1 MKCHY
6 CGTEYEGNF
15 CPECGAKT
23 KSQSSAAPPP
33 TQPSGGTGAA
43 YQKPQK
49 PKKPIYKRWWFIVI
63 AAVALLAIISSIS
76 GGSKTIKIK
85 WTDMVLGSQ
94 LPKPPANKGEIHE
107 NSADELWIDIKDISG
122 KQYDDYV
129 EACKSKGFTVDA
141 ESKSSTYDAYNADGY
156 KLSLSHFG
164 SDGDLSIKLEKP
176 MEMSTITWPTGKTGS
191 QLPAP
196 KSTTGKFSYEYDDH
210 FFVYV
215 GETSRADYDQYV
227 ADCVANGFD
236 IDYDKGDTYYRADN
250 AAGYHISLKYEGNRI
265 MSVEISAPKDDSTST
280 STPAADPTP
289 DTTEPKDTNLV
300 NGMRKDFK
308 DAMDSYEAFIDEYV
322 AFMQKYSDNPSDLSL
337 LADYAKYM
345 SKYSD
350 MADKFDKWES
360 EDLND
365 AELAYY
371 VDVQARVS
379 QKLLAV
385 AS

>member
-33 TQPSGGTGAA
+33 VQPVGEPKTA
-43 YQKPQK
+43 YQKPKKQ
-49 PKKPIYKRWWFIVI
+49 KKPIYKRWWFIVI
-63 AAVALLAIISSIS
+63 AAIALLTIISSIS
-76 GGSKTIKIK
+76 GGSQTVKIK

-94 LPKPPANKGEIHE
+94 LPKPPANKGEIHA
-107 NSADELWIDIKDISG
+107 NSADELRIDIKNISG

-141 ESKSSTYDAYNADGY
+141 ESNSSTYNAYNAEGY

-164 SDGDLSIKLEKP
+164 SDADLSIKLEKP
-176 MEMSTITWPTGKTGS
+176 MEMSTITWPTGKAGS

-210 FFVYV
+210 FRVYV
-215 GETSRADYDQYV
+215 GETSRADYEQYA
-227 ADCVANGFD
+227 ADCAAAGFN
-236 IDYDKGDTYYRADN
+236 IDYDKGDSYYRADN
-250 AAGYHISLKYEGNRI
+250 AAGYHISLKYEGNSI
-265 MSVEISAPKDDSTST
+265 MSVEISAPKGDDAST
-280 STPAADPTP
+280 STPAADPAP
-289 DTTEPKDTNLV
+289 DTAEPKDTNLV

-308 DAMDSYEAFIDEYV
+308 DAMDSYEAFMDEYV
-322 AFMQKYSDNPSDLSL
+322 AFMKKYSDNPSDVSL
-337 LADYAKYM
+337 LADYARYM
-345 SKYSD
+345 SKYGD
-350 MADKFDKWES
+350 MVDKFNKWES

-371 VDVQARVS
+371 MDVQTRVN

-385 AS
+385 AN

>member
-33 TQPSGGTGAA
+33 PQPSGGTGAA
-43 YQKPQK
+43 CQKPKK

-76 GGSKTIKIK
+76 GGSKTVKIK

-94 LPKPPANKGEIHE
+94 LPKPSANKGEIHE

-141 ESKSSTYDAYNADGY
+141 ESNSSTYDAYNADGY

-176 MEMSTITWPTGKTGS
+176 MEMSTITWPTGKAGS

-210 FFVYV
+210 FRVYV

-236 IDYDKGDTYYRADN
+236 IDYNKGDTYYRADN
-250 AAGYHISLKYEGNRI
+250 VAGYHISLKYEGNRI

-280 STPAADPTP
+280 STPAAADPTP
-289 DTTEPKDTNLV
+289 DSTEPKDTKTGSSSTPSTEPSSTQGNSKYETIY
-300 NGMRKDFK
+300 NEYAQKIR
-308 DAMDSYEAFIDEYV
+308 DAAPSSSISELAEIANEGVTKMAEYMWTAKGTDGQYSTYEEWAGKLMDV
-322 AFMQKYSDNPSDLSL
+322 
-337 LADYAKYM
+337 YM
-345 SKYSD
+345 SE
-350 MADKFDKWES
+350 A
-360 EDLND
+360 
-365 AELAYY
+365 
-371 VDVQARVS
+371 Q
-379 QKLLAV
+379 
-385 AS
+385 